1 MTFVAFFLG
10 GMAYVLG
17 GILLVKSATVQ
28 APRLCQTPRLF
39 ILIKSADPPPFIP
52 HPPYIPDL
60 RVDTDTEPDS
70 HNDTHTQR

>member
-39 ILIKSADPPPFIP
+39 ILIKSADPPVYST
-52 HPPYIPDL
+52 PPLYTGL
-60 RVDTDTEPDS
+60 G
-70 HNDTHTQR
+70 